1 MIKPQAMLLIGAL
14 VATGVAANFVPRP
27 SATKRTEA
35 WMESQ
40 LPVRVGDF
48 EFVPSAQNPMQSYK
62 MEKTTY
68 ETLKPFGIVSRV
80 YSKSGEQYDVV
91 VVTSDNGDSFHDPS
105 ICFQSQGSELENQS
119 VGKVETKSR
128 GTIPVTFLKTSY
140 NGQPRVAAYC
150 YKGPGGMISGSFSI
164 LMDLFRGELSSG
176 RTQEGTFYRFISLH
190 SGATEANLNKFIG
203 DYLDAA
209 AESSKGYY

>member
-1 MIKPQAMLLIGAL
+1 MIKPQAILLIGAL

-48 EFVPSAQNPMQSYK
+48 EFVASAQNPMQSYK

-91 VVTSDNGDSFHDPS
+91 VVSSDNGDSFHDPS
-105 ICFQSQGSELENQS
+105 ICFQSQGSELETRAFQ
-119 VGKVETKSR
+119 R
-128 GTIPVTFLKTSY
+128 LK
-140 NGQPRVAAYC
+140 RRAEAR
-150 YKGPGGMISGSFSI
+150 
-164 LMDLFRGELSSG
+164 FR
-176 RTQEGTFYRFISLH
+176 
-190 SGATEANLNKFIG
+190 
-203 DYLDAA
+203 
-209 AESSKGYY
+209 